1 MKRRRRTEVSRW
13 RNRARL
19 DHMKGLTLVEVDVSP
34 EVLVFLEI
42 VNKGLEL
49 LSVIQS
55 RKSGQKGT

>member
-1 MKRRRRTEVSRW
+1 
-13 RNRARL
+13 
-19 DHMKGLTLVEVDVSP
+19 MKGLTLVEVDVSP